1 MRIVSLLPSA
11 TEIVYALGLENE
23 LVGVSHACDYPVAA
37 REKLILT
44 STEIDQNKNTSLQI
58 DTLVKQKLH
67 TGVGV
72 YHLDSKLLQKANPDL
87 ILTQEL
93 CDVCAVSFGEVKKAA
108 RILHGKRKIV
118 SLEPKNISEIFENI
132 KTVGGLTG
140 RKKEARE
147 FVAKLNQRLN
157 NIKKKAKNLKKPR
170 VFALEWMD
178 PPYAGGHWIPE
189 QVEIAGGV
197 DKLGIKNK
205 PSRQITWGQIVEYN
219 PEIIVVLPCGFD
231 ISRCEKE
238 LDVLRAAPGWAK
250 INAVKNGRV
259 YVTEANSYFSRP
271 GPRVV
276 EGVEMLAEIIH
287 PEVFKGTAPNGS
299 YKKVG

>member
-11 TEIVYALGLENE
+11 TEIVYALGLQKQ
-23 LVGVSHACDYPVAA
+23 LVGVSHACDYPAAA
-37 REKLILT
+37 RKKLILT
-44 STEIDQNKNTSLQI
+44 STEIDQNKQTSLQI

-72 YHLDSKLLQKANPDL
+72 YHIDPKALKKANPDL

-93 CDVCAVSFGEVKKAA
+93 CDVCAVSFDEVKKAC

-118 SLEPKNISEIFENI
+118 SLEPKNIWEIFENI
-132 KTVGGLTG
+132 LTVGSLAG
-140 RKKEARE
+140 KKKKAEE
-147 FVAKLNQRLN
+147 YVAKLRQRLE
-157 NIKKKAKNLKKPR
+157 NIKNKTKNLSRPR

-178 PPYAGGHWIPE
+178 PPYAGGHWVPE
-189 QVEIAGGV
+189 QVEIAGGI
-197 DKLGIKNK
+197 DSLGIKNK
-205 PSRQITWGQIVEYN
+205 PSRQVVWEQIIEYN

-231 ISRCEKE
+231 IPRCLKE
-238 LDVLRAAPGWAK
+238 IDVLKNAPGWEK

-259 YVTEANSYFSRP
+259 YVTEANNYFSRS

-276 EGVEMLAEIIH
+276 DGVEMLAEIFH
-287 PEVFKGTAPNGS
+287 PAVFKGLAPKGS
-299 YKKVG
+299 YKKVS